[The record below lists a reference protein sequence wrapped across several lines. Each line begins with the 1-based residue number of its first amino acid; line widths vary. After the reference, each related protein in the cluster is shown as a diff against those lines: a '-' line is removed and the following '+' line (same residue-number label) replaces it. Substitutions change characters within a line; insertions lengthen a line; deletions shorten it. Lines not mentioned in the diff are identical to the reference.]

1 MGQQIVL
8 SIAPK
13 SYQDMSSEEI
23 LEIAI
28 KEREELLEQK
38 PKLKAF
44 QKEIDRLVKNSGN
57 FENRMAVLGIM
68 IGAKFEELRMQISY
82 LLILTQNMKKYH
94 LLH

>member
-13 SYQDMSSEEI
+13 PYQDMSTEEI
-23 LEIAI
+23 LENAI

-38 PKLKAF
+38 PKLKVF
-44 QKEIDRLVKNSGN
+44 QEEIDRLVRNAGN

-82 LLILTQNMKKYH
+82 LMILTQNMKEHYY
-94 LLH
+94 LH